1 MPEDII
7 QDKSR
12 FHKKNRLGREAEAF
26 DNGHSSSTSSCSLMT
41 FTEKYNVVSAQLD
54 NNREDFRD
62 KTFDAPSSLLV
73 SAFRTYKGS
82 DQFDQCKFYKLFRAF
97 APAREL
103 TSPFST
109 EEVLGL
115 QDGSESIICHGC
127 EDFVKQFPDLFAFK
141 WEALIAKRRR
151 RGNGLGKRKVI

>member
-12 FHKKNRLGREAEAF
+12 FHKKNRLRREAEAF
-26 DNGHSSSTSSCSLMT
+26 DNGHSPSTSSCSLMT
-41 FTEKYNVVSAQLD
+41 FTENYNVVSAQLD

-62 KTFDAPSSLLV
+62 KTFDFRNDIAGIDAPSSLLV

-127 EDFVKQFPDLFAFK
+127 EDFVKQFPDLFALK
-141 WEALIAKRRR
+141 WEA
-151 RGNGLGKRKVI
+151 